1 VPRNFSTLRFGTFL
15 APNVYPAY
23 EFIANYVGRA
33 LGVSSEIVVGESF
46 DQFEEGDLDVGFI
59 CGLPYVYLTRQET
72 PPVDLVAAP
81 VLKGSRYR
89 GEPIYY
95 SDVIV
100 RNENGIQ
107 SFEDLRDRSWAYNE
121 PLSHS
126 GYNVVR
132 HRLIEMSETGGYFS
146 RVVQAGW
153 HQTSLNMVLAGEVD
167 ATAIDTQVLEV
178 EMKAKPKLSS
188 QLRVVDSLGPSTIQ
202 PVVAA
207 SRLDAELKRDIA
219 KVFIELAED
228 QEAAAALDRGRF
240 LKFVPIDDSA
250 YDDIRRMLAAAEDS
264 GFMEIR

>member
-1 VPRNFSTLRFGTFL
+1 MPRNTLRFGTFL

-23 EFIANYVGRA
+23 EYIANYIGRA
-33 LGVSSEIVVGESF
+33 LGVSSELVVGESF

-59 CGLPYVYLTRQET
+59 CGLPYVYLTRREL
-72 PPVDLVAAP
+72 PPVELVAAP
-81 VLKGSRYR
+81 VLKGTRY
-89 GEPIYY
+89 GGKPIYY

-100 RNENGIQ
+100 RNGNGIR
-107 SFEDLRDRSWAYNE
+107 SFEDLKGRSWAYNE

-153 HQTSLNMVLAGEVD
+153 HQTSLQMVLAGDVD

-178 EMKAKPKLSS
+178 EMKAKSELSS
-188 QLRVVDSLGPSTIQ
+188 QIRVVDTLGPSTIQ

-207 SRLDAELKRDIA
+207 SRLDAELKRDIS
-219 KVFIELAED
+219 KVLIDLAD
-228 QEAAAALDRGRF
+228 DPEAESALDRGLF

-250 YDDIRRMLAAAEDS
+250 YEDIRRMLAAAEDS